1 MAKKNPAHMFRGKK
15 PGYTRA
21 KYIGG
26 IPASRITQFDV
37 GAPGA
42 KFDPEV
48 IVTLSADDKCLI
60 RHNALEAARITAN
73 RHIMTAA
80 GREGYHLKIRVY
92 PHQVLRHNKVATGAG
107 ADRVSQGM
115 RLSFGKPVGVAAKV
129 RRGQKLITLRTSSE
143 FADAAKEALRKSS
156 HKLPTPCHIEV
167 SGSN

>member
-1 MAKKNPAHMFRGKK
+1 MAKKNPSHMFRGQTRA
-15 PGYTRA
+15 YTRRE
-21 KYIGG
+21 YIGG
-26 IPASRITQFDV
+26 VPASRITQCDV

-48 IVTLSADDKCLI
+48 IVTLSADEKCLI

-73 RHIMTAA
+73 RHIVTAA
-80 GREGYHLKIRVY
+80 GSEGYHLKIRVY

-115 RLSFGKPVGVAAKV
+115 RLSFGKAIGVAANV
-129 RRGQKLITLRTSSE
+129 RAGQKLITLRTSRE
-143 FADAAKEALRKSS
+143 FVDAAKEALRKSS

-167 SGSN
+167 SGDS